1 MYIKWSIITRI
12 LSRGPDDRV
21 KWSRSVMCKM
31 NESRISIILSI
42 DCDSERLSIQGL
54 NVKLLGTQMFILLL
68 VVL

>member
-1 MYIKWSIITRI
+1 
-12 LSRGPDDRV
+12 
-21 KWSRSVMCKM
+21 MCKM